1 MYIHVL
7 VNTQAKQEKIIKKKD
22 DYFEVWVKEKSER
35 NQANKKVCAL
45 IANYFN
51 LTEKEVHIV
60 SGHKRPKKILS
71 LRIENN
77 I

>member
-35 NQANKKVCAL
+35 NQANKKVCML
-45 IANYFN
+45 IANHFK
-51 LTEKEVHIV
+51 LSEKEVYIV
-60 SGHKRPKKILS
+60 SGHKRPKKILL
-71 LRIENN
+71 LRDK
-77 I
+77 